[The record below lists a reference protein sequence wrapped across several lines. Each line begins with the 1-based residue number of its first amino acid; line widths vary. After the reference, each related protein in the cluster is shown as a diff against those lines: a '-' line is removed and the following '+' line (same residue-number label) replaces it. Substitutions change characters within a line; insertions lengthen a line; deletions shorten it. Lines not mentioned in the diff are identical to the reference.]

1 MVKEQVL
8 ECPRIISQLLRKNH
22 SKQSSFSNNNKE
34 NKWREGAVKIVF
46 MGTPEFAVPT
56 LERLLASQRHR
67 VEAVV
72 TQPDKPAGRGK
83 KLQPPPVKEVALAHG
98 LPVLQPEKIRGM
110 NFDNVLRPFSPDI
123 IVVVAYGKILPPEIL
138 QLPPFG
144 CVNLH
149 ASLLPKYR
157 GAAPIQWAI
166 INGEKVSGVT
176 IMQLD
181 EGMDTGNIIATEE
194 VEILDDDD
202 AVSLSNMLSVVGAE
216 LMVKTLDQIEESGK
230 IESTP
235 QNHEQA
241 TYAPMLKKSDGL
253 IPWER
258 RTDEIYCR
266 VRGLLPWPT
275 AFSFL
280 HGKMWKFLKVEPV
293 SEVDSL
299 YLRMQLSKDPKYR
312 PEPGLVTSVVRGKGF
327 TVATGDGAILVRQV
341 QPEAKAVMDASA
353 AVNGRLVQVGDLF
366 VSDPEMLLTDKS

>member
-1 MVKEQVL
+1 MVKERAF
-8 ECPRIISQLLRKNH
+8 ECPRIISLLLRKNH

-98 LPVLQPEKIRGM
+98 LPVLQPQKIRGM

-166 INGEKVSGVT
+166 INGKKFQGS
-176 IMQLD
+176 QLCNSTKGWIQ
-181 EGMDTGNIIATEE
+181 ET
-194 VEILDDDD
+194 
-202 AVSLSNMLSVVGAE
+202 SLPQKKLRS
-216 LMVKTLDQIEESGK
+216 
-230 IESTP
+230 STMTTP
-235 QNHEQA
+235 
-241 TYAPMLKKSDGL
+241 
-253 IPWER
+253 
-258 RTDEIYCR
+258 
-266 VRGLLPWPT
+266 
-275 AFSFL
+275 
-280 HGKMWKFLKVEPV
+280 
-293 SEVDSL
+293 
-299 YLRMQLSKDPKYR
+299 
-312 PEPGLVTSVVRGKGF
+312 
-327 TVATGDGAILVRQV
+327 
-341 QPEAKAVMDASA
+341 
-353 AVNGRLVQVGDLF
+353 
-366 VSDPEMLLTDKS
+366 